1 MIIRPRGRDGKMYGI
16 DKFPLRIVAG
26 NGCKFRGVAA
36 QNASDIRSALV
47 LADFG
52 KELAKRDGVYP
63 RDVLPIS
70 FNFSSI
76 KFDTSCGFNIFSSP
90 YKIIISSLIRFS
102 PK

>member
-1 MIIRPRGRDGKMYGI
+1 MIIRPRGRDGKIYGI

-52 KELAKRDGVYP
+52 KELKGIWIMP
-63 RDVLPIS
+63 RFADFVQ
-70 FNFSSI
+70 FF
-76 KFDTSCGFNIFSSP
+76 FD
-90 YKIIISSLIRFS
+90 
-102 PK
+102 